1 MFEDWPVTMDPPP
14 RAVVDPPQPVLVD
27 LSRLLDN
34 RDDAFRRDGVSM
46 GVKAEGLEFFDQV
59 PGHLH
64 AWARST
70 SLHLST
76 GQMRSGTTLQNT
88 NADYLACPRRQSQRD
103 DARGSTSICD
113 TRCETVLPQLKC
125 GHVR

>member
-1 MFEDWPVTMDPPP
+1 M
-14 RAVVDPPQPVLVD
+14 LVD

-34 RDDAFRRDGVSM
+34 RDDVFRRDGVSM

-70 SLHLST
+70 RGGWIALVTCEVPT
-76 GQMRSGTTLQNT
+76 GNKKGRLKIRQW
-88 NADYLACPRRQSQRD
+88 CP
-103 DARGSTSICD
+103 ARAV
-113 TRCETVLPQLKC
+113 EPLP
-125 GHVR
+125 R